1 MHRAPQLPAQL
12 GKLCRA
18 PSQLRLEPANTGREV
33 PVLVDAGAEEPLRLR
48 GSSGYGETRLVRH
61 ELGSARKHLPVTANE
76 RFRDVF
82 DRFAKPLIG
91 WQIEVR
97 LRQVPG
103 HSKAATTRDGGFSGA
118 TTDARPQPLIG
129 HA

>member
-1 MHRAPQLPAQL
+1 M
-12 GKLCRA
+12 
-18 PSQLRLEPANTGREV
+18 
-33 PVLVDAGAEEPLRLR
+33 
-48 GSSGYGETRLVRH
+48 RH
-61 ELGSARKHLPVTANE
+61 EVGSARKHLPVTAKE

-103 HSKAATTRDGGFSGA
+103 HSKAATTRDGGLSGA
-118 TTDARPQPLIG
+118 TTTRG
-129 HA
+129 HNP